1 MNQSSHVS
9 IIMPAY
15 NMLSYIGESIES
27 VQQQTHKDWELLVVD
42 DGSTDGT
49 VIKIQEYQTKDSRIR
64 LIPLP
69 VNQGVGISRNIGI
82 KAAVGAYIA
91 FVDAD
96 DLWMPE
102 KLERQLKFMRQHNVA
117 VSYSSYEVINH
128 KGSSEGYYIKALESL
143 SFNKILRASYIG
155 NLTGMYHAS
164 SIGKIYGAPI
174 RKRQDWSLWIE
185 AVKRAGKA
193 QGILEPL
200 AKYRTGKHALT
211 ENKWEL
217 LRYDFAIYTKV
228 LEFSRLKSCWY
239 FMCFLFEQF
248 AIKPRQKKALKQ

>member
-27 VQQQTHKDWELLVVD
+27 VQNQSHKDWELLIVD

-49 VIKIQEYQTKDSRIR
+49 VIKIQEYQAKDSRIR

-69 VNQGVGISRNIGI
+69 VNQGVGISCNIGI

-91 FVDAD
+91 FLDAD
-96 DLWMPE
+96 DLWMPD
-102 KLERQLKFMRQHNVA
+102 KLEQQLNFMRRHRVA
-117 VSYSSYEVINH
+117 VSYSSYEVIDH
-128 KGSSEGYYIKALESL
+128 RGSSKGYYVKALERL
-143 SFNKILRASYIG
+143 SFNKILKGNYIG

-185 AVKRAGKA
+185 AVKRAGRTR
-193 QGILEPL
+193 GIIEPL
-200 AKYRTGKHALT
+200 AKYRLRRPAFT
-211 ENKWEL
+211 ESKWEL
-217 LRYDFAIYTKV
+217 LQYDFAIYRKV
-228 LEFSRLKSCWY
+228 LEFNWLKSCWY
-239 FMCFLFEQF
+239 FMCFLFEKF
-248 AIKPRQKKALKQ
+248 VVKPRQKKKLSQ